1 MTLKNVP
8 FQTVPAILFYNGII
22 NISAQ
27 GKLLQKQSKLLDFNW
42 KITNFLKKCTDERFQ
57 LKG

>member
-1 MTLKNVP
+1 MFVNNNPQSKEMEMKGDTKKNVP

-27 GKLLQKQSKLLDFNW
+27 GKLLQRQSKLLYFN
-42 KITNFLKKCTDERFQ
+42 
-57 LKG
+57 